1 MTQIELQKRAKK
13 VKTFGSDEEN
23 DLDGIQERK

>member
-1 MTQIELQKRAKK
+1 MTVVQLQKKAKK

-23 DLDGIQERK
+23 DLDGVQQRK